1 MATISVENVVVKG
14 HHVYVSEVRTE
25 DILDCFPEMDNLHDP
40 YTQGDNKTWEMSLDI
55 F

>member
-14 HHVYVSEVRTE
+14 HHVYLSEVRTG
-25 DILDCFPEMDNLHDP
+25 DVFDCFPGMDNLHDLYAVMVIIP
-40 YTQGDNKTWEMSLDI
+40 GMWLDV